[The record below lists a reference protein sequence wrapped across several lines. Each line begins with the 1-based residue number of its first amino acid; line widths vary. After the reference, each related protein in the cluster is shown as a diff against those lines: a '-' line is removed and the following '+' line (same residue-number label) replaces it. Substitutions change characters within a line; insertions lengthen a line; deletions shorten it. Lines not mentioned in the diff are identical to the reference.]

1 MLKRWLTNVWHRW
14 KLISGGIAVL
24 VMFFV
29 PLTRVV
35 LASTEASDPLVLN
48 NADRKGGAGGNDQG
62 QGVTDNTGVSSGT
75 SHSGPTTPANPS
87 PKSSSGGSTSG
98 ANISSKN
105 TLGDTGG
112 NGAGGTIPVK

>member
-1 MLKRWLTNVWHRW
+1 MLKRWLTNVWHKW
-14 KLISGGIAVL
+14 QLISGGIAVL

-35 LASTEASDPLVLN
+35 LASTEVSEPLVVN
-48 NADRKGGAGGNDQG
+48 KADQKAAGGGDKD
-62 QGVTDNTGVSSGT
+62 GVTDKTGVSSGT

-105 TLGDTGG
+105 TLGDTGD
-112 NGAGGTIPVK
+112 GGTIPMK